1 MSHGIQI
8 LTYLTRIQDSLLHVL
23 HIHVRYLS
31 ENVFYM
37 IFFYVITKEKKWFW
51 YVDSTL
57 ICEKIVPRIDLIFYL
72 SFF

>member
-37 IFFYVITKEKKWFW
+37 IFFYVITKEKK
-51 YVDSTL
+51 
-57 ICEKIVPRIDLIFYL
+57 
-72 SFF
+72 